1 MFSLIQERSLSGW
14 SDFFQSLYVLF
25 SLTGEGDS
33 TWLGWLSLVLTC
45 AAYDDKGREGSVA
58 GVVSFNPYMACCV
71 FVFISL
77 IIGEAMLLAFNIS
90 FVMLCQRLG

>member
-1 MFSLIQERSLSGW
+1 MRLEWFPSI
-14 SDFFQSLYVLF
+14 
-25 SLTGEGDS
+25 LTC
-33 TWLGWLSLVLTC
+33 LVLLDRGGGF
-45 AAYDDKGREGSVA
+45 YEA

-77 IIGEAMLLAFNIS
+77 IIGEAMSLAFNIS